1 MWQNKVNSLKKNIKL
16 LVELCKVKI
25 TFFVAMSTSVGYII
39 YSGKITFEMFAAAM
53 GVFIL
58 ASGSSALNEY
68 QEREYDAM
76 MERTKNRPIPSG
88 MISSSNALIIS
99 ITMLLLGSVII
110 YFVSNIT
117 SMLLGLLALIWYNLI
132 YTPLK
137 RKNVMAVVP
146 GSLIGAIPPV
156 IGWTAAGG
164 SPFDLHILTVAL
176 FFFIWQIPHFW
187 LLLLIYGNDYSAAGF
202 PTLTKKFSNG
212 QLSRIT
218 FIWIAALA
226 VSGLLIPISNVSPN
240 IFSLL
245 AIIFLGIWLLM
256 DTRQILSQYL
266 EKINFRKAF
275 VTVNLYVLAIIIV
288 ISVDQLLINEFYR

>member
-1 MWQNKVNSLKKNIKL
+1 M
-16 LVELCKVKI
+16 VELCKVKI
-25 TFFVAMSTSVGYII
+25 TFFVAVSTSVGYII
-39 YSGKITFEMFAAAM
+39 YSGKINLEMIAVAF

-68 QEREYDAM
+68 QEREYDAL

-88 MISSSNALIIS
+88 MISSNNALIIS
-99 ITMLLLGSVII
+99 IAMLLAGSGII
-110 YFVSNIT
+110 YFVANFT
-117 SMLLGLLALIWYNLI
+117 SMLLGLLAFVWYNLI

-164 SPFDLHILTVAL
+164 SPLDLHIITVAL

-202 PTLTKKFSNG
+202 PTLTKKFSNS

-256 DTRQILSQYL
+256 DTRKILSHYL

-288 ISVDQLLINEFYR
+288 ISIDQLLIKEFYR

>member
-1 MWQNKVNSLKKNIKL
+1 M
-16 LVELCKVKI
+16 VELCKVKI
-25 TFFVAMSTSVGYII
+25 TFFVAVSTSVGYII
-39 YSGKITFEMFAAAM
+39 YSGKINLEMIAAAF

-68 QEREYDAM
+68 QEREYDAL

-88 MISSSNALIIS
+88 MISSNNALIIS
-99 ITMLLLGSVII
+99 IAMLLAGSGII
-110 YFVSNIT
+110 YLVSNIT
-117 SMLLGLLALIWYNLI
+117 SMLLGLLAFVWYNII

-164 SPFDLHILTVAL
+164 NPLDLHIITVAL

-187 LLLLIYGNDYSAAGF
+187 LLLLIYGNDYSAGGF

-256 DTRQILSQYL
+256 DTRKILTQYL

-288 ISVDQLLINEFYR
+288 ISIDQLFIKEFYR

>member
-1 MWQNKVNSLKKNIKL
+1 M
-16 LVELCKVKI
+16 KI
-25 TFFVAMSTSVGYII
+25 TFFVALTTSAGYII
-39 YSGKITFEMFAAAM
+39 YSGKLAWEMIAVAI
-53 GVFIL
+53 GVFLL

-68 QEREYDAM
+68 QEREFDAM

-88 MISSSNALIIS
+88 IISSANALLISLILIITGS
-99 ITMLLLGSVII
+99 AVIFIFSNLGSV
-110 YFVSNIT
+110 
-117 SMLLGLLALIWYNLI
+117 LLGLLAFFWYNFI

-164 SPFDLHILTVAL
+164 SPLDIHILTVAL
-176 FFFIWQIPHFW
+176 FFFIWQVPHFW
-187 LLLLIYGNDYSAAGF
+187 LLLLIYGNDYAAAGF
-202 PTLTKKFSNG
+202 PTLTKKFTDV

-226 VSGLLIPISNVSPN
+226 VSGLLIPVNYPSSNF
-240 IFSLL
+240 FSIVALV
-245 AIIFLGIWLLM
+245 ILGMWLLV
-256 DTRQILSQYL
+256 DTRKILTHYL

-275 VTVNLYVLAIIIV
+275 ITINLYVLAVIII
-288 ISVDQLLINEFYR
+288 ISIDQLIIKEFYR

>member
-1 MWQNKVNSLKKNIKL
+1 M
-16 LVELCKVKI
+16 VELCKVKI
-25 TFFVAMSTSVGYII
+25 TFFVAVSTSVGYII
-39 YSGKITFEMFAAAM
+39 YSGKINLEMIAAAF

-68 QEREYDAM
+68 QEREYDAL

-88 MISSSNALIIS
+88 MISSNNALIIS
-99 ITMLLLGSVII
+99 VAMLLAGSGII
-110 YFVSNIT
+110 YLVSNIT
-117 SMLLGLLALIWYNLI
+117 SMLLGLLAFVWYNII

-164 SPFDLHILTVAL
+164 NPLDLHIITVAL

-187 LLLLIYGNDYSAAGF
+187 LLLLIYGNDYSAGGF

-256 DTRQILSQYL
+256 DTRKILTQYL

-288 ISVDQLLINEFYR
+288 ISIDQLFIKEFYR

>member
-1 MWQNKVNSLKKNIKL
+1 M
-16 LVELCKVKI
+16 VELCKVKI
-25 TFFVAMSTSVGYII
+25 TFFVAVSTSVGYII
-39 YSGKITFEMFAAAM
+39 YSGKINLEMIAAAF

-68 QEREYDAM
+68 QEREYDAL

-88 MISSSNALIIS
+88 MISSNNALIIS
-99 ITMLLLGSVII
+99 ITMLLAGSGII

-117 SMLLGLLALIWYNLI
+117 SMLLGLLAFVWYNLI

-164 SPFDLHILTVAL
+164 SPLDLHIITVAL

-240 IFSLL
+240 VFSLL

-256 DTRQILSQYL
+256 DTRKILSQYL
-266 EKINFRKAF
+266 EKINFRRAF
-275 VTVNLYVLAIIIV
+275 ITVNLYVLAIIIV
-288 ISVDQLLINEFYR
+288 ISIDQLLIKEFYR

>member
-1 MWQNKVNSLKKNIKL
+1 M
-16 LVELCKVKI
+16 VELCKLKI
-25 TFFVAMSTSVGYII
+25 TFFVAVSTSVGYII
-39 YSGKITFEMFAAAM
+39 YSGKINLEMIAAAF

-68 QEREYDAM
+68 QEREYDAL

-88 MISSSNALIIS
+88 MISSNNALIIS
-99 ITMLLLGSVII
+99 IAMLLAGSGII
-110 YFVSNIT
+110 YFVSNLT
-117 SMLLGLLALIWYNLI
+117 SMLLGLLAFVWYNLI

-164 SPFDLHILTVAL
+164 NPLDLHIITVAL

-187 LLLLIYGNDYSAAGF
+187 LLLLIYGNDYSAGGF
-202 PTLTKKFSNG
+202 PTLTKKFSNS

-256 DTRQILSQYL
+256 DTRKILSQYL

-288 ISVDQLLINEFYR
+288 ISIDQLFIKEFYR

>member
-1 MWQNKVNSLKKNIKL
+1 M
-16 LVELCKVKI
+16 VELCKVKI
-25 TFFVAMSTSVGYII
+25 TFFVAVSTSVGYII
-39 YSGKITFEMFAAAM
+39 YSGKINLEMIAAAF

-68 QEREYDAM
+68 QEREYDAL

-88 MISSSNALIIS
+88 MISSNNALIIS
-99 ITMLLLGSVII
+99 IAMLLAGSGII

-117 SMLLGLLALIWYNLI
+117 SMLLGLLAFVWYNLI

-164 SPFDLHILTVAL
+164 NPLDLHIITVAL

-187 LLLLIYGNDYSAAGF
+187 LLLLIYDNDYSAGGF
-202 PTLTKKFSNG
+202 PTLTKKFSNS

-256 DTRQILSQYL
+256 DTRKILSQYL

-288 ISVDQLLINEFYR
+288 ISIDQLFIKEFYR